1 MTPRLQDTVSLRM
14 PTLQASVARAHPTKS
29 GIPILLRRRAPNV
42 IAERLMQP
50 SNSWVTIE
58 TNRKVHEA
66 QPLQDLIEKVQNP
79 SQHVKVQLGDLKACR
94 ACAAAGRRSKQ
105 TQKRRPLE
113 ELSRNTLRGTAQA
126 NAGRADR
133 LKRDASNAKST
144 FVRMGFAGTS
154 ISGLHALQTVYEE
167 ETICSI

>member
-1 MTPRLQDTVSLRM
+1 
-14 PTLQASVARAHPTKS
+14 
-29 GIPILLRRRAPNV
+29 V

-50 SNSWVTIE
+50 SNSWATIE

-66 QPLQDLIEKVQNP
+66 QPLQDLIEKAQNP

-94 ACAAAGRRSKQ
+94 ACAVAGRRSKQ

-133 LKRDASNAKST
+133 PDGDARRSGRDNLYST
-144 FVRMGFAGTS
+144 QS
-154 ISGLHALQTVYEE
+154 LPH
-167 ETICSI
+167 TIVPVFTPKVLLPL